1 MYDTFKL
8 KANQEL
14 EAVMA
19 SSDLENDWKPVFLR
33 GLAFLR
39 ALIDFLINLKC

>member
-1 MYDTFKL
+1 MLTMYDTFKL

-14 EAVMA
+14 EAVIG
-19 SSDLENDWKPVFLR
+19 LQWPQKWLNPVFLG

-39 ALIDFLINLKC
+39 ALIDFSS